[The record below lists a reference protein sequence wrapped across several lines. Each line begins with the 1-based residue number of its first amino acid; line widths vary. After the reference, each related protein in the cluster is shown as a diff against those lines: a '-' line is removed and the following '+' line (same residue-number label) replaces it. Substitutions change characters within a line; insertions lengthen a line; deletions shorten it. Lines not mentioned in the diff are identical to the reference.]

1 MSSNVLRTVLFPD
14 PERPVRMTSCRPLFL
29 SLVSREWRAW
39 RFTVVA
45 GLTFHSALVRARDPH
60 ILPVFRHRPPC
71 YLDSILFQLLRN
83 LLVGQRF
90 RCVLFI
96 DPFLPK
102 PFSRHH

>member
-1 MSSNVLRTVLFPD
+1 MSSNALRTVLFPD
-14 PERPVRMTSCRPLFL
+14 PERPVRITSSRPLFL
-29 SLVSREWRAW
+29 SLVSPEVRGWPCP
-39 RFTVVA
+39 VVA
-45 GLTFHSALVRARDPH
+45 GLTFPSALVCARDPH

-96 DPFLPK
+96 DHFVLQ
-102 PFSRHH
+102 